1 MALMP
6 AKTIGQ
12 LCSLRNSGKP
22 KKEKFD
28 EASKVQEIQIEEPKG
43 DELKLINGK
52 IVVDNVIV
60 KRLPTTSTKSHQK
73 KRTHTDRWSKEET
86 DQFYELL
93 GKWGQNYSFIEHEM
107 KQIYKST

>member
-28 EASKVQEIQIEEPKG
+28 EASKV
-43 DELKLINGK
+43 
-52 IVVDNVIV
+52 
-60 KRLPTTSTKSHQK
+60 
-73 KRTHTDRWSKEET
+73 
-86 DQFYELL
+86 
-93 GKWGQNYSFIEHEM
+93 
-107 KQIYKST
+107 